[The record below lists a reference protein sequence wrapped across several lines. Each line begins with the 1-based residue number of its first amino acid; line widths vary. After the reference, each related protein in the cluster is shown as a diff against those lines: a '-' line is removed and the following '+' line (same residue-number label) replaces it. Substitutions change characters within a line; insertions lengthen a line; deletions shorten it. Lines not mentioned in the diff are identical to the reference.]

1 MSAIALCVYDASMAV
16 AVRLT
21 TKEVCA
27 RLWFCRSTLWKKL
40 KAGTFPAP
48 IVAGT
53 RHLWTEADISQWE
66 DANRRQPNRQ
76 EAA

>member
-1 MSAIALCVYDASMAV
+1 MWYMMRMAIV
-16 AVRLT
+16 AIRLT
-21 TKEVCA
+21 TKEICE
-27 RLWFCRSTLWKKL
+27 RLRFNRSTLWKKL
-40 KAGTFPAP
+40 KAGTFPQP

-66 DANRRQPNRQ
+66 EANRRQANRR

>member
-1 MSAIALCVYDASMAV
+1 MAIV
-16 AVRLT
+16 AIRLT
-21 TKEVCA
+21 TKEICE
-27 RLWFCRSTLWKKL
+27 RLRFNRSTLWKKL
-40 KAGTFPAP
+40 KAGTFPQP

-66 DANRRQPNRQ
+66 EANRRQANRR